1 MNHFVCK
8 NLRTKSMYTLATPE
22 EALADKEGSSGSPC
36 HFWCNLTQTVVGA
49 DDRPV
54 HKQAC
59 NPSRRCYEES

>member
-1 MNHFVCK
+1 MNHLVCK

-22 EALADKEGSSGSPC
+22 EALVDKEGRLGSPC
-36 HFWCNLTQTVVGA
+36 HFWCNLTQTVVGL

-54 HKQAC
+54 HKQSC